1 MMPVYIEAVSLLLQE
16 VNETSL
22 ELKKELERTSGQKFR
37 RVNHF
42 VLLALAGVFRLP
54 NLSQIDPMCSLYVGT
69 ANGCVRDTLN
79 MLEQMYRDT
88 LLPMPFTFM
97 GISTNMAG
105 FHIAQNLGLTGTN
118 LTVSNLNDPFG
129 QALAL
134 ACMDIEMGKTNSALV
149 GCIDEGVFPLNE
161 FKRVTQKK
169 SDAPLLEGG
178 CWLKLSFACSNPL
191 AVIIARESFKTQ
203 EAVDGYLKSQ
213 DVNEDLR
220 VIIDQETNYVS
231 SGNAIGYVRALQEQ
245 HSGVI
250 ALVTQSGRMHFT
262 VTLTRMLGQ
271 FVYNENTTNPQ
282 KRS

>member
-1 MMPVYIEAVSLLLQE
+1 MMPLYIEAVSLLLQE
-16 VNETSL
+16 VTETSS

-69 ANGCVRDTLN
+69 ANGCTRDTLN

-97 GISTNMAG
+97 GTSTNMAG

-129 QALAL
+129 EALTL

-161 FKRVTQKK
+161 FKRVTQNK

-178 CWLKLSFACSNPL
+178 CWLKLSLACSNPL
-191 AVIIARESFKTQ
+191 AVIIAQESFKTLD
-203 EAVDGYLKSQ
+203 EVDVYLKSQ
-213 DVNEDLR
+213 ELIEPLS
-220 VIIDQETNYVS
+220 VIKNQATQYIGS
-231 SGNAIGYVRALQEQ
+231 SGGIEYVHTLQEQ

-250 ALVTQSGRMHFT
+250 ALVTQSGRMSFT
-262 VTLTRMLGQ
+262 VTLTRVLG
-271 FVYNENTTNPQ
+271 
-282 KRS
+282 